1 MIQKNIRPSCLAS
14 SHMLFICSPTFYAH
28 ALWHVNSVTLV
39 YDFVDDL
46 EAIFDNDL
54 ITLFVEFALEYEAAI
69 CIDRDGYNLN
79 LTLMHVGHSKA
90 LLPVS
95 IAPCIRHA

>member
-1 MIQKNIRPSCLAS
+1 
-14 SHMLFICSPTFYAH
+14 
-28 ALWHVNSVTLV
+28 V

-46 EAIFDNDL
+46 GLNFDNDL

-69 CIDRDGYNLN
+69 CIDRYSYYLN
-79 LTLMHVGHSKA
+79 FTLMHVCHSKA

-95 IAPCIRHA
+95 ITPCISHA

>member
-46 EAIFDNDL
+46 GLYFDNDL
-54 ITLFVEFALEYEAAI
+54 ITLFVEFALKYEAAI
-69 CIDRDGYNLN
+69 CIDRYGYNLN
-79 LTLMHVGHSKA
+79 LTLMHVCHGKA
-90 LLPVS
+90 LLPIS
-95 IAPCIRHA
+95 IASCICHA

>member
-1 MIQKNIRPSCLAS
+1 
-14 SHMLFICSPTFYAH
+14 
-28 ALWHVNSVTLV
+28 V

-46 EAIFDNDL
+46 RLNFDNDL
-54 ITLFVEFALEYEAAI
+54 ITLFVEFALKYEAAI
-69 CIDRDGYNLN
+69 CINRDGYYLDF
-79 LTLMHVGHSKA
+79 TLMHVCHSEA